1 MSEYAI
7 TLGRLQMEL
16 EATLFDKGLTAR
28 EWREECLRV
37 CTREGLPMKCFDYL
51 ADYLVKKYC

>member
-1 MSEYAI
+1 MTEYAI
-7 TLGRLQMEL
+7 TLGRLQVEL
-16 EATLFDKGLTAR
+16 EATLFDKELTAR

-37 CTREGLPMKCFDYL
+37 CTRESLPIKCFDYL